1 MGHSLARIAVTAGL
15 AAVLSLP
22 ASAATST
29 WQVDPA
35 HSEALF
41 SIRHLTISTVRGGF
55 SKIKGTISFD
65 DKDPSKSVVD
75 VAIDMSTV
83 DTREPKRDDDLRSD
97 KFFDVTKYPTM
108 TFKSTKV
115 EQVSAGKL
123 KVTGDLTLH
132 GVTKEVVLD
141 VEGPSAPI
149 KDPWGNQRA
158 AASATTKINRQDFG
172 VKWNKTIDNGGV
184 MLGDEVSITIDVE
197 MIQPAAK
204 SGN

>member
-141 VEGPSAPI
+141 VDGPSAAI

-184 MLGDEVSITIDVE
+184 MLGDDVSITIDVE

-204 SGN
+204 PGN

>member
-1 MGHSLARIAVTAGL
+1 MGHSLARIAITAGL

-29 WQVDPA
+29 WQIDPA

-41 SIRHLTISTVRGGF
+41 SIRHLAISTVRGGF
-55 SKIKGTISFD
+55 SKIKGTVSFD

-75 VAIDMSTV
+75 VTIDVTTV

-97 KFFDVTKYPTM
+97 KFFDTTKYPTM
-108 TFKSTKV
+108 SFKSTKV
-115 EQVSAGKL
+115 EQVSPGKL

-132 GVTKEVVLD
+132 GVSKEVVLD
-141 VEGPSAPI
+141 VEGPSAAI

-158 AASATTKINRQDFG
+158 AATATTKINRQDFG
-172 VKWNKTIDNGGV
+172 VKWNKALDNGGM
-184 MLGDEVSITIDVE
+184 MLGDDVSITIDVE
-197 MIQPAAK
+197 MFQPAAK